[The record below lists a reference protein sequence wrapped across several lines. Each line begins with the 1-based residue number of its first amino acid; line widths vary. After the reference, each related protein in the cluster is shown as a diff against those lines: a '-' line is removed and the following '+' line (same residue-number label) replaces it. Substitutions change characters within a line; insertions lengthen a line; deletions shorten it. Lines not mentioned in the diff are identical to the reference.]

1 MQGDLATAL
10 RASNNMHPRRQPRY
24 RPIQS
29 ADAQDCR
36 ALREVVNAALKDQ
49 NLGTLRML
57 LRVIRYAEEGKT
69 PVVVTREDLRD
80 KWRREIILKAYGG
93 DTGE

>member
-1 MQGDLATAL
+1 
-10 RASNNMHPRRQPRY
+10 
-24 RPIQS
+24 
-29 ADAQDCR
+29 
-36 ALREVVNAALKDQ
+36 VNAALKDQ